1 VLFLINAILFVTPV
15 INGIVFTAGVVLLEL
30 ELVEEG
36 PPVVV
41 VDDVEV

>member
-15 INGIVFTAGVVLLEL
+15 INGIVFTAGDVLLEL
-30 ELVEEG
+30 ELVDED

-41 VDDVEV
+41 DEEV